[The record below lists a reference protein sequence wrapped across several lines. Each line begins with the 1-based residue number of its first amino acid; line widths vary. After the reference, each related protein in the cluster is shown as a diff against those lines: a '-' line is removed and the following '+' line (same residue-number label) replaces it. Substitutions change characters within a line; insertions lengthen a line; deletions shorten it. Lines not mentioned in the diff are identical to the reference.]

1 MLRPCSVKWLVFLVC
16 GSLTAFGCSTDTQQ
30 SDGSG
35 SLTLELVVDDGVV
48 INSVS
53 WTISGGEVE
62 MEPMSGTIDT
72 SAPGSTA
79 SMEVYGLPPGEGY
92 LVELEAKSEDDEVSC
107 KGDAEFGVETGVSTP
122 VMVILKCKIPMSTGA
137 ARVNGE
143 FNICAQ
149 LLKVVVSPLQT
160 SVGNDINLSAA
171 GDDHEVD
178 PIRYAWTETGGSIA
192 DPNAASTTYTCEEAG
207 EQTVT
212 ITISDDDF
220 GYCMD
225 VWEVPVTC
233 VEIDLCDDVDC
244 DDGIECT
251 DNDCDS
257 ATGKCINEP
266 LKDGTECDGGAGM
279 CSEGECVEVDRCKDV
294 DCDDDNEC
302 TDDECDPASGTCI
315 NEPVKDGTECD
326 GGAGMCSKGL
336 CVEVD
341 RCKDV
346 DCSSDNECVEDGEC
360 DPTTGM
366 CIDGANKPPGTIC
379 GDFGTCDGDGNC
391 KINTC
396 AQLDFAVVMPLQTSV
411 GNDLDL
417 SATGSDE
424 DDDPVAYRWTG
435 TGGSIDDPSASTTTY
450 TCGEVGEQTI
460 TIAVSD
466 DDFEY
471 CIDDLDV
478 SVTCVDN

>member
-1 MLRPCSVKWLVFLVC
+1 MLRPCSVQWLVFLVC

-35 SLTLELVVDDGVV
+35 SLKLELVVDDGVV

-53 WTISGGEVE
+53 WTISGGEGE

-149 LLKVVVSPLQT
+149 LLKVVVSSLQT

-244 DDGIECT
+244 DDGNECT

-257 ATGKCINEP
+257 ATGK
-266 LKDGTECDGGAGM
+266 
-279 CSEGECVEVDRCKDV
+279 
-294 DCDDDNEC
+294 
-302 TDDECDPASGTCI
+302 CI